1 MVKKYACFFMLFAY
15 AVGAIGGFGVSV
27 AGKDYFIA
35 ACMAVLAA
43 MAFPFA
49 KKAFKFLTD
58 EDA

>member
-1 MVKKYACFFMLFAY
+1 MLFAY

-35 ACMAVLAA
+35 ACVAVLAA